1 MDLTPQQVIAMAG
14 AIGLE
19 IPAKDL
25 ENVRL
30 RLSAMLTSMQE
41 IERALGAEM
50 DRIDPVP
57 PINLPDHP
65 RRPE

>member
-1 MDLTPQQVIAMAG
+1 MDLSQQQVIAMAA

-57 PINLPDHP
+57 PINLPDNP
-65 RRPE
+65 RRAE